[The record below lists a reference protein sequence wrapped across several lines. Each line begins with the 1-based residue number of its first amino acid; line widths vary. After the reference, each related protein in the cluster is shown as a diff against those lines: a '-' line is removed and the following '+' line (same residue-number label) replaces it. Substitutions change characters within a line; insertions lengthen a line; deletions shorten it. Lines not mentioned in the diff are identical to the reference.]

1 VFLEYLMAER
11 SSLMDHWAEGS
22 ISLANYEARSA
33 EAKLYKRIAEL
44 PFEDIEFL
52 YSK

>member
-1 VFLEYLMAER
+1 
-11 SSLMDHWAEGS
+11 MDHWAEGN

-33 EAKLYKRIAEL
+33 EAMLYKTIAEL
-44 PFEDIEFL
+44 PFEDIELF